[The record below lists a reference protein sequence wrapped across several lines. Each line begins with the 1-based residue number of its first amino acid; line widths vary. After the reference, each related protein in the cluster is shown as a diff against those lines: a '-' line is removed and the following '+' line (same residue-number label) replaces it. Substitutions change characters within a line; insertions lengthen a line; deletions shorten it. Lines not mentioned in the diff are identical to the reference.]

1 MISVVIPVYNRREV
15 VGRAIRSVLAQTW
28 TEREVIVVDD
38 GSDDGSGD
46 SIRAA
51 FGSSVRLLVQPRN
64 RGVSAAR
71 NRAMEAARGEWLA
84 FLDSDDEWLP
94 TKLEK
99 QVEALRATCLEVC
112 HTEEIWIRRGVRVN
126 PRKHHRKT
134 GGDVFLQALPRCI
147 MSPSSILLHRDVLER
162 VGPFDETLPVCED
175 YELFLRIA
183 WRYRVA
189 FLEEPLLVKYG
200 GHEDQLS
207 RAYPAMD
214 RFRVRALDKL
224 LQSADLSPGKRE
236 AARRVLLE
244 KAGIVCNGARKRNN
258 LDLLAE
264 MEPYL
269 ERWRKTPQG
278 CKSA

>member
-1 MISVVIPVYNRREV
+1 MISVIIPVYNRREV

-38 GSDDGSGD
+38 GSEDGSGD

-71 NRAMEAARGEWLA
+71 NRAIEAARGEWLA

-99 QVEALRATCLEVC
+99 QMEALRATRLAVC

-134 GGDVFLQALPRCI
+134 GGDIFLEALPRCI

-175 YELFLRIA
+175 YDLFLRIA

-224 LQSADLSPGKRE
+224 LQSAELSPGRRE

-269 ERWRKTPQG
+269 ERWGRTLQG